1 MVIFGHYGSA
11 VVTVVACR
19 TAMRRVR
26 GSSLMPGCPLLGS
39 PSLNG
44 YWSMTGKP
52 NTAEK
57 GTGHPTSLSRW
68 PSIMGVAMCPSA
80 TLKLACHLGLFACY
94 SYYIFVCL
102 LVIVIIF
109 LFVVMVIIFLFVC
122 CYGYYIFVCLLVIV
136 IIFLFVCLL

>member
-1 MVIFGHYGSA
+1 MYQRNSRKIRSNYTGQGLPERHRSTAYISLYIITMIRSA

-19 TAMRRVR
+19 TAMRRVQ

-68 PSIMGVAMCPSA
+68 PSIMGVAMCQSA
-80 TLKLACHLGLFACY
+80 TLKLACHLGLVFLVLRAC
-94 SYYIFVCL
+94 SMDLPSFEKERSMSPQL
-102 LVIVIIF
+102 
-109 LFVVMVIIFLFVC
+109 
-122 CYGYYIFVCLLVIV
+122 
-136 IIFLFVCLL
+136 